1 MRETLILRSS
11 SGIPARGLQPLV
23 KLILIQDPSSAR
35 LGGWDGAVLQFHV
48 HRSPGDVRVLDG
60 LFHSHW
66 LMAVLLYGFTTLYL
80 LSGQHGSHAHHLIP
94 KLGDDLWEV
103 VERKW
108 FITYIHTRPFSGI
121 VLQRNLVTNR
131 RASHFLITGASRNNH
146 AVEPCFWLLFVDKTG
161 F

>member
-1 MRETLILRSS
+1 MKLAGYSTLKRMRETLILRSS

-94 KLGDDLWEV
+94 KLGDDLRKV
-103 VERKW
+103 VECQ
-108 FITYIHTRPFSGI
+108 FCILHIFGG
-121 VLQRNLVTNR
+121 LCLE
-131 RASHFLITGASRNNH
+131 TGAKELNDIPVLMETYGNS
-146 AVEPCFWLLFVDKTG
+146 
-161 F
+161 

>member
-1 MRETLILRSS
+1 MKLAGYSTLKRMRETLILRSS

-94 KLGDDLWEV
+94 TLGDDLREV
-103 VERKW
+103 VAW
-108 FITYIHTRPFSGI
+108 QNFFFPLIPQHYNLIFFIST
-121 VLQRNLVTNR
+121 
-131 RASHFLITGASRNNH
+131 
-146 AVEPCFWLLFVDKTG
+146 
-161 F
+161 